1 MASEVEYHVIDMLPG
16 FVLEALTEDETRQ
29 VVEHLADCEF
39 CQVELSRLQHVA
51 DDLPLAVAQTAPPAR
66 VKNQLMSAIHNQR
79 QKVLPSRPLTEW
91 QKLINF
97 IRKPLPAFTLALI
110 VLMAVLNIFL
120 WRQLTLK
127 SQLTN
132 TPMRVVALANTQ
144 NSPGA
149 MGTLIMDIKGDY
161 GTLVVDNLAMLT
173 SREQYQ
179 IWLTKAGTRVSGGVF
194 SVNTDGYASLEI
206 IAPGPL
212 AEYDA
217 VGITVEPYGGSPG
230 PTGAKVLGGT
240 LAH

>member
-1 MASEVEYHVIDMLPG
+1 MSSEVEYHVVDMLPG
-16 FVLEALTEDETRQ
+16 FVLEALTDEETSQ
-29 VVEHLADCEF
+29 VAEHLAACQF
-39 CQVELSRLQHVA
+39 CRVELARIQQVA
-51 DDLPLAVAQTAPPAR
+51 DNLPLALSQTAPPAR
-66 VKNQLMSAIHNQR
+66 VKNQLMDTLHSQR
-79 QKVLPSRPLTEW
+79 QKIVPSKPLTEW

-97 IRKPLPAFTLALI
+97 IRKPLPAFTLTLI
-110 VLMAVLNIFL
+110 VLMAVVNLFL
-120 WRQLTLK
+120 WRQLSLN

-144 NSPGA
+144 NAPGA
-149 MGTLIMDIKGDY
+149 MGTLIMDTTGDY

-179 IWLTKAGTRVSGGVF
+179 IWLTKSGTRVSGGVF